1 MSIQPVVA
9 STPTPDPQPGAP
21 PSSVAARAATPTPTP
36 MKPDRVEKSDPSGD
50 PHANAM
56 YRALQQHVQA
66 LGSGATAALP
76 RVDSAFGT
84 GVSAVE
90 RTMANAASAVEEA
103 AKAAPIAS
111 RAAGAAGLVLA
122 TTAPA
127 GNAGESAP
135 NAPWRETSHAASDR
149 HPLASHA
156 TQSSALHGSTASS
169 SPTVSHPQEGS
180 TTVTPI
186 QQRSR
191 SSTLTPIDEHRG
203 STTTKPIE
211 HTGPSTT
218 VSPIESTS
226 RTSPV
231 SGKPVGPTVTAADHA
246 TISARQNQE
255 ARGSDHAAAIYA
267 AHLAPT
273 GALANA
279 DKATG
284 IDEKLSQYSLNDQH
298 ATGAHKARVFKS
310 ALGYDH
316 GNAQNLSAQIKEGI
330 KREPAIPGAV
340 DEHGVRFTVDVR
352 VTGPAG
358 SATVRTG
365 WIYQTGTDVPRMT
378 TGFVK

>member
-21 PSSVAARAATPTPTP
+21 PSSVAARAAPPPP
-36 MKPDRVEKSDPSGD
+36 MKPDRVEKSDPSSD
-50 PHANAM
+50 PDAM

-76 RVDSAFGT
+76 RIDSAFGA
-84 GVSAVE
+84 GAGAVE
-90 RTMANAASAVEEA
+90 QTMAKAASAVGEA
-103 AKAAPIAS
+103 ATKAAPIAS
-111 RAAGAAGLVLA
+111 RAAGAAGFVLA

-135 NAPWRETSHAASDR
+135 NALWRETSRAASDR
-149 HPLASHA
+149 QPLARAA
-156 TQSSALHGSTASS
+156 TQSSALHGSAASS
-169 SPTVSHPQEGS
+169 SPTVSHPQQGS

-191 SSTLTPIDEHRG
+191 SNTLTPIDEHQG

-211 HTGPSTT
+211 HAGPSTT
-218 VSPIESTS
+218 VSPVESRN
-226 RTSPV
+226 RTSLV
-231 SGKPVGPTVTAADHA
+231 SGKPIGLTVTAADQA
-246 TISARQNQE
+246 TIAARQNQG
-255 ARGSDHAAAIYA
+255 ARALDHAADIYA
-267 AHLAPT
+267 AHLTPT
-273 GALANA
+273 GTLANA

-284 IDEKLSQYSLNDQH
+284 VDEKLSQYSLNDQH
-298 ATGAHKARVFKS
+298 QTGAHKARVFKS

-316 GNAQNLSAQIKEGI
+316 GNAQDLSAQIKEGI

-340 DEHGVRFTVDVR
+340 DEHGVRFTVDVP

-365 WIYQTGTDVPRMT
+365 WIYQTGADAPRMT